1 MRKTTLAGDR
11 ETKNWKATVQAVAKR
26 SIRNHLVSGLWLLV
40 LIFGSG
46 PVALAGSDDALF
58 IDRDGNVGIGIA
70 GPRAKLDVDGQI
82 RGIGMVPPG
91 GIVMFSGDVATAF
104 DAEGSGIPNT
114 PYEGWQLC
122 NGKNGSP
129 DLQDRFIAAAG
140 RSYKIGDQ
148 GGADSITLT
157 TDQLPAHRHTGQT
170 TAAGAH
176 QHWIEGTD
184 AKGLSKRARRIPGQT
199 TVDMGF
205 GGGSDADPGDVRWRG
220 LVNTDTTGSHVH
232 SFSTDPAGGGQAH
245 ENRPA
250 YYALAFI
257 MRLPSAAGN

>member
-1 MRKTTLAGDR
+1 MRETELAGDGEMKKWK
-11 ETKNWKATVQAVAKR
+11 ETDQGVSKKG
-26 SIRNHLVSGLWLLV
+26 IRRHLVTCLWLLV
-40 LIFGSG
+40 TIVGSG
-46 PVALAGSDDALF
+46 AFAHAESGDALF
-58 IDRDGNVGIGIA
+58 IDQKGNVGIGME
-70 GPRAKLDVDGQI
+70 GPRAKLDVNGTI
-82 RGIGMVPPG
+82 LGIGMVPPG
-91 GIVMFSGDVATAF
+91 GIVMFSGDVAKAF
-104 DAEGSGIPNT
+104 DANGTGIPNT

-140 RSYKIGDQ
+140 RNYKMGDQ

-170 TAAGAH
+170 AASGAH

-184 AKGLSKRARRIPGQT
+184 AKGLSKRSRRIPGQT

-220 LVNTDTTGSHVH
+220 LVNTDTTGSHAH

-250 YYALAFI
+250 FYALAFI
-257 MRLPSAAGN
+257 MRLPEAGP